1 MFKYLL
7 LIFLFAYTPSLFSQ
21 EYYRSNK
28 LGMPLEK
35 IEKYRI
41 DEFEYYLEKK
51 TSGLKEENILYQN
64 SDIVMENEIYYTS
77 DKKPERELT
86 KEDNT
91 VTEKKYRNLL
101 IYEEKI
107 INPDKTGIIRKYNY
121 NENSQLYSVD
131 ELTLE
136 GIPDNRVTY
145 ERDIKGRII
154 SVVRLVLRDKNT
166 GLKDPEPVEDQFSKY
181 RFSGR
186 NLTEEWH
193 GSSDTTGSFIYYS
206 SDGKIS
212 GIMQKKEGKTVSE
225 KKYFYENTGAYRTE
239 EIIPDAKEKN
249 IQYFDTAGNITEEVL
264 SLGDKA
270 VLKTTWFYNDKK
282 IVKKI
287 STSEKGTERSL
298 YVYSGDKVSGEKMF
312 FNGELVYEK
321 VYTDD
326 DSYYEDNYSSGKRY
340 SRKYYKNGEKI
351 KTETW

>member
-1 MFKYLL
+1 MYKHLL
-7 LIFLFAYTPSLFSQ
+7 LLFLFSFAQTLFSQ

-51 TSGLKEENILYQN
+51 ISGLIEENILYQN
-64 SDIVMENEIYYTS
+64 SEIVKENEIYYTS
-77 DKKPERELT
+77 DKKIEREIT
-86 KEDNT
+86 REDNT

-101 IYEEKI
+101 VYEEKI
-107 INPDKTGIIRKYNY
+107 TKPDKTGMIRKYNY
-121 NENSQLYSVD
+121 DENSQLYSVD
-131 ELTLE
+131 ELTPE
-136 GIPDNRVTY
+136 GIPDNRVIY
-145 ERDIKGRII
+145 ERDTKGRII
-154 SVVRLVLRDKNT
+154 SVVRLVLRDKKS
-166 GLKDPEPVEDQFSKY
+166 GLKDPEPVEEQFSKY

-212 GIMQKKEGKTVSE
+212 GIIQKKEGKTVSE

-239 EIIPDAKEKN
+239 EIIPDTEEKN

-264 SLGDKA
+264 LLGDKT
-270 VLKTTWFYNDKK
+270 VLKTAWFYNDKK

-298 YVYSGDKVSGEKMF
+298 YVYSGDKVSGEKIF

-326 DSYYEDNYSSGKRY
+326 DNYYEDNYSSGKRY